1 MNPLI
6 FVFCLSLSSLCQV
19 RKPFSNHFWTLK
31 KGREFCFKA
40 SEPQYAG
47 DNQIEMDKRFSMNFL
62 DTLGPQKRFS
72 MNFHDMV
79 SPPKRFSMNYRD
91 MIRGPLNKRFSMN
104 FLDTV
109 GRPHKRFSMN
119 YFDTV
124 EEPGYKEQ
132 KLPRKRFSMNFMDV
146 IGDSRRR

>member
-1 MNPLI
+1 
-6 FVFCLSLSSLCQV
+6 
-19 RKPFSNHFWTLK
+19 
-31 KGREFCFKA
+31 
-40 SEPQYAG
+40 
-47 DNQIEMDKRFSMNFL
+47 
-62 DTLGPQKRFS
+62 
-72 MNFHDMV
+72 
-79 SPPKRFSMNYRD
+79 MNYRD